1 MPIALSVLGLSFL
14 IIVLASRWVFR
25 DDRTPKL

>member
-1 MPIALSVLGLSFL
+1 MTAALSAFGLSLL

-25 DDRTPKL
+25 GEQPPKL